1 MAFGNVLGQ
10 SGTALPYI
18 NGNYDAGNHNIK
30 NVADPID
37 ETDAVNLRSLNSQ
50 IDVGSLFKKNLIHTS
65 VFNSSTPT
73 TDYWGAPSLT
83 ISNFPIGY
91 CFEITTNN
99 LVTTSSNFDII
110 FGYTN
115 YNKEN
120 TEIIRLCTLD
130 ARSNVSNPASNCKI
144 YNIAFIKHI
153 GYAQLN
159 SSPICNVTY
168 YDANLPYKNDQQQPE
183 NWYIYL
189 WNPNITQGS
198 LTVSM
203 YWF

>member
-30 NVADPID
+30 NVADPVD
-37 ETDAVNLRSLNSQ
+37 ETDAVNVRSLNSQ
-50 IDVGSLFKKNLIHTS
+50 IDIGSLFKKNLIHTS

-73 TDYWGAPSLT
+73 IDYWDAPSLT

-99 LVTTSSNFDII
+99 LVDKSSNFSVK
-110 FGYTN
+110 FGYIN
-115 YNKEN
+115 YQEVR
-120 TEIIRLCTLD
+120 TEIIELCTLD

-144 YNIAFIKHI
+144 YNIAFIKNI
-153 GYAQLN
+153 SYAQLN
-159 SSPICNVTY
+159 SSPLCRVTC
-168 YDANLPYKNDQQQPE
+168 YDADLPYKNDQQPPN
-183 NWYIYL
+183 NWFINL
-189 WNPNITQGS
+189 RSSNITQGS